1 MDFTTVLAV
10 ICGAVAFSG
19 ALCVVFQIY
28 YITVIDASARKLKHP
43 KFWGFLTM
51 SGNNS
56 GGLIMYLI
64 GRRKYPIIN
73 ISESEK
79 KELER
84 RKKAAGVGLLFLV
97 TGIIGMVCAILL

>member
-1 MDFTTVLAV
+1 
-10 ICGAVAFSG
+10 
-19 ALCVVFQIY
+19 
-28 YITVIDASARKLKHP
+28 
-43 KFWGFLTM
+43 
-51 SGNNS
+51 
-56 GGLIMYLI
+56 MYLI